1 MVLAIRQAQILINQF
16 NNLHINQQV
25 QMADPVNYVIMK
37 FKGYINPGYPQG
49 LKLYL
54 LATKEIEKEFD
65 KLNISVSITKEI
77 IDHFLILARKYCWGR
92 LALMVDTCEGAK
104 NIFRPVDQINL
115 VDIHHRAHRYFG
127 LTGIGNVENR
137 FLPNPLV

>member
-1 MVLAIRQAQILINQF
+1 
-16 NNLHINQQV
+16 
-25 QMADPVNYVIMK
+25 MADPVNYVIMK

-77 IDHFLILARKYCWGR
+77 IDHFLILANKYGR
-92 LALMVDTCEGAK
+92 LCLAFIVDTGADAN
-104 NIFRPVDQINL
+104 NIFREVDMIQIAYINHKSH
-115 VDIHHRAHRYFG
+115 VYFG
-127 LTGIGNVENR
+127 LLGIGNVGDQV
-137 FLPNPLV
+137 LPKNLSVSDLQNLAINFY